1 MPGPISL
8 GSAVVS
14 TPGPVRNAL
23 IGSLRFGADFVGSGM
38 LIIVLLLLSGVGA
51 AVVAAAC
58 EEAGGL
64 GVDLDFCFVFVLCF
78 FLPSVEEAEASVYYT
93 SF

>member
-23 IGSLRFGADFVGSGM
+23 IGSLRFGAGFVGSGM

-51 AVVAAAC
+51 AAAVAAC

-64 GVDLDFCFVFVLCF
+64 GLDLGFSFVFCLFFCF
-78 FLPSVEEAEASVYYT
+78 FL
-93 SF
+93 F